1 MAAVFTNHR
10 WNRSLNVPPDGGDRG
25 PDLGRWKVDIAGNE
39 EKRMFGGK
47 NVADVD
53 SGGLTSAESQEQHG
67 LSNALLSGFFVFR
80 SFNTFV
86 PVLRVFLMS
95 CSCTV

>member
-1 MAAVFTNHR
+1 MESLAERPPTEAIAAQIWDV
-10 WNRSLNVPPDGGDRG
+10 GKC
-25 PDLGRWKVDIAGNE
+25 WKVDVAGNE

-53 SGGLTSAESQEQHG
+53 SGGLTSAASQEQHG
-67 LSNALLSGFFVFR
+67 LSDALLSGFFLFR
-80 SFNTFV
+80 SFDTFV
-86 PVLRVFLMS
+86 PVVRVFLMS